1 METPL
6 HPYYPLGIPIPGYV
20 ANINSL
26 PSLLGQFA
34 LLWVVVMGIAWLG
47 ISRFRPSSSTA
58 DRLAFVWFCLSLSNS
73 ALGNK

>member
-6 HPYYPLGIPIPGYV
+6 HPYFPLGIHIPGYV
-20 ANINSL
+20 ANVNSL

-34 LLWVVVMGIAWLG
+34 LLWAVVMAVAWLG

-58 DRLAFVWFCLSLSNS
+58 DRVACVWFCLSWSNP
-73 ALGNK
+73 A